1 MHFPLTQMHLRSPGC
16 EVQPAS
22 LLYVEH
28 AGTLLDP
35 PEETL
40 RVASARWERRVKGK
54 SIAVPRVVVGHSQVG
69 AAAAHGGC
77 SSFKQQCFY
86 FTNL

>member
-1 MHFPLTQMHLRSPGC
+1 MHFPLIQMHLRSPGC

-28 AGTLLDP
+28 AGALLDP

-40 RVASARWERRVKGK
+40 RVASARWERRVAGK
-54 SIAVPRVVVGHSQVG
+54 NIEYRRCE
-69 AAAAHGGC
+69 AAEARR
-77 SSFKQQCFY
+77 
-86 FTNL
+86 L